1 MLKMRLFGSAAV
13 PASHSVMG
21 EQAVSPALEVMPIWH
36 GMHIMMKSS
45 ATSLNTRSVVR
56 PIMASALTV
65 IVSPT
70 LYLW

>member
-36 GMHIMMKSS
+36 GVHIMMKSS
-45 ATSLNTRSVVR
+45 ATSLDTRSVVR